1 MSYFEIYNNEGYDL
15 IVDDSQVKNLH
26 DLPRVIIRENQNKQF
41 VLKNLKVLPV
51 NSEDEALKFF
61 FIGDMN
67 RTIAETPKND
77 ASTRS
82 HCIFILQIESQ
93 KIGEDDKK
101 NISKLH
107 IVDLSGSE
115 SNNKLNK
122 IKYKKRN

>member
-15 IVDDSQVKNLH
+15 IVDDSYVKNLH
-26 DLPRVIIRENQNKQF
+26 DLPKVIIRENQHKQF

-93 KIGEDDKK
+93 KIGEDDRK

-115 SNNKLNK
+115 SIVLFIN
-122 IKYKKRN
+122 

>member
-61 FIGDMN
+61 FLGDMN

-115 SNNKLNK
+115 SNK
-122 IKYKKRN
+122 

>member
-1 MSYFEIYNNEGYDL
+1 
-15 IVDDSQVKNLH
+15 
-26 DLPRVIIRENQNKQF
+26 
-41 VLKNLKVLPV
+41 
-51 NSEDEALKFF
+51 
-61 FIGDMN
+61 MN

-115 SNNKLNK
+115 SNFK
-122 IKYKKRN
+122 